1 MKRSRQTEKVFRNNL
16 HEDVVVIFMLRPKER
31 EELRMTPAFWL
42 EQLYGQ

>member
-16 HEDVVVIFMLRPKER
+16 HEDVERGERPKER